1 MSTKYTALLTKV
13 GAARLA
19 NAIAQGKQLEITRMG
34 VGDGGGVLPTPD
46 PSQTALLNEKRR
58 AALNS
63 LVLDPTNANQIIAE
77 QVIPEN
83 EGGFWLREIGLYDAN
98 DNLIAVANCPETYKP
113 QLQEGSGRVQTVRM
127 ILAVS
132 QTDAVSLTI
141 DPAVVLAS
149 RKYVDDKALSS
160 QAYTDTKVTEV
171 KSYTDNGLAAHIA
184 AVSPHKQYAPIES
197 PALTGVPTAPTVNS
211 GNNSSQLATTAF
223 VHNAIADNAFALDF
237 TSRATGWDVPWD
249 AKSGFYEA
257 YLGSYSQAVLHFH
270 GSASS
275 CTALQFAARYGNGG
289 LSYRT
294 SRDDKGFEHDWEQI
308 YTTGFRPSP
317 ADIGALSVAEFNQT
331 ITSYALLSSP
341 SFTGNVAVTGDGTQI
356 RLQQSTVAPASGSYL
371 HSVDSAGA
379 FLWAVGRSENNR
391 SLELVGKG
399 GNRVALTDG
408 GDITIAPT
416 VGGATRIT
424 GTVTLTAPAAGDNS
438 NSAITSAWFAAELA
452 GIPLPFPGA
461 VAPTGWLKCNG
472 QTFDK
477 NRYPRLAQ
485 LYPSG
490 TLPDLRGEFIRG
502 WDDGRGV
509 DAGRQLFSWQGDEI
523 RSHSHDFVSWP
534 NSGNSQ
540 SKGGAQD
547 ANGGD
552 GRYYVHS
559 GIVLPAGG
567 METRP
572 RNIAFNY
579 IVRAA

>member
-1 MSTKYTALLTKV
+1 
-13 GAARLA
+13 
-19 NAIAQGKQLEITRMG
+19 
-34 VGDGGGVLPTPD
+34 
-46 PSQTALLNEKRR
+46 
-58 AALNS
+58 
-63 LVLDPTNANQIIAE
+63 
-77 QVIPEN
+77 
-83 EGGFWLREIGLYDAN
+83 
-98 DNLIAVANCPETYKP
+98 
-113 QLQEGSGRVQTVRM
+113 
-127 ILAVS
+127 
-132 QTDAVSLTI
+132 
-141 DPAVVLAS
+141 
-149 RKYVDDKALSS
+149 
-160 QAYTDTKVTEV
+160 
-171 KSYTDNGLAAHIA
+171 
-184 AVSPHKQYAPIES
+184 
-197 PALTGVPTAPTVNS
+197 
-211 GNNSSQLATTAF
+211 
-223 VHNAIADNAFALDF
+223 
-237 TSRATGWDVPWD
+237 
-249 AKSGFYEA
+249 
-257 YLGSYSQAVLHFH
+257 
-270 GSASS
+270 
-275 CTALQFAARYGNGG
+275 
-289 LSYRT
+289 
-294 SRDDKGFEHDWEQI
+294 DWEQI

-341 SFTGNVAVTGDGTQI
+341 SFTGNVAVTGDGNQI
-356 RLQQSTVAPASGSYL
+356 RLQQSTVAPTSGSYL

-416 VGGATRIT
+416 AGSATWIT
-424 GTVTLTAPAAGDNS
+424 STATLTAPAAGDNS

-540 SKGGAQD
+540 AKGGAQD

-552 GRYYVHS
+552 GGYYVRR